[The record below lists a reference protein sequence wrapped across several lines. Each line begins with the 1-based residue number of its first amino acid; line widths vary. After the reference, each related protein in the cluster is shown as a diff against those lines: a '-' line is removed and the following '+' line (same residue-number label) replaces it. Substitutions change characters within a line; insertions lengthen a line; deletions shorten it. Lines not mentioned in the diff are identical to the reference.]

1 MTTPTEYLVQYHNQ
15 AGTIARFTEDN
26 KVARFLLDCPNTRST
41 MDLVLRYAA
50 GPSERVSAEGWLFQW
65 QTDMLPANDDEAEE
79 RALLAEKQKRLAEA
93 LKKYHAG
100 YDNELYIRACYSLP
114 ARTQGEWSFVN
125 ACVSLSDAALSVCGG
140 QQYGSLTFD
149 ELTPEVIRFLAAFV
163 LPQDEALEL
172 PF

>member
-1 MTTPTEYLVQYHNQ
+1 MNTTHYTIESRLMEFPPLTAYTREQVLSWLDRHETDRADVNVVVHWEEGGSLGLRGDEWYETTRRTES
-15 AGTIARFTEDN
+15 IAI
-26 KVARFLLDCPNTRST
+26 
-41 MDLVLRYAA
+41 
-50 GPSERVSAEGWLFQW
+50 
-65 QTDMLPANDDEAEE
+65 AEE
-79 RALLAEKQKRLAEA
+79 AADRALAADKQRQLAEA
-93 LKKYHAG
+93 LDKYHAG

-125 ACVSLSDAALSVCGG
+125 ACVSLSDAALAVCGG